1 LNGIIGMSDLL
12 SSSRSE
18 SELNEGIEVIRRC
31 STALLEIVNDI
42 LDFSKIEA
50 GSMQLEHV
58 PFSPEVMVESAIDII
73 TPAATAKGLQL
84 TYVIKPDVPFQLI
97 GDVTRLRQIMI
108 NFLSNAVKF
117 TEVGYLI
124 QNKYQ

>member
-1 LNGIIGMSDLL
+1 MSDLI

-58 PFSPEVMVESAIDII
+58 LFSPEVMVESAIDII

-84 TYVIKPDVPFQLI
+84 TYVVKSDVPVQLL
-97 GDVTRLRQIMI
+97 GDVTRLRQILI

-117 TEVGYLI
+117 TEVSFQI
-124 QNKYQ
+124 ISI